1 MSAGPVATGGWAEAV
16 ENILR
21 RGVANVLRLIPLC
34 ETQPRSNRNAVA
46 AFTIDLRA
54 TCQLKPNRPGRDHAV
69 KLALRSFVMQYP
81 TWLMI
86 LSRILCTAAMLAF
99 LPLCH
104 LAAGRS
110 DSKFALD
117 GPGLTAGEKF
127 VLEKLAA
134 GKSADLK
141 GQFGEGTNSVL
152 RGAFL
157 EALLSQPGTNV
168 HRNGISIEHA
178 VVLDAVDFRNTTVR
192 YEVNLVECRF
202 QAEVDF
208 SKSVF
213 ENTLSLTGST
223 FQGPVN
229 FSAMKIG
236 RAVTFDQASFWAEVN
251 ASQMEVAG
259 LLNARETHFNSRTG
273 EVDFTSLKVTGDAF
287 FTRATF
293 AGPVTFQYAHFA
305 ENWRCEGSGFTNA
318 TVLANFE
325 AVQVGATTSFAEGTF
340 AGYVSF
346 KDARFGALSFS
357 KVNWPV
363 THLDHPW
370 LWFNG
375 MTYQRISAGSE
386 KDSWNDLYDLVQRTA
401 HQSAYS
407 ADIYANLEDYYQRL
421 GYPKQANMFFRAQKQ
436 REREEVLTGFAWA
449 WSFFLDWFVGYGR
462 SPQRAIFWSVAIVG
476 TGCLVFRPERM
487 EPQKSE
493 YSARKYSA
501 FWYSVDVYLPI
512 IKLHDAEIWK
522 PKEEYVLGHVWRR
535 IHTVLG
541 WALIPI
547 ALAAWTGMLPR

>member
-1 MSAGPVATGGWAEAV
+1 MKAEGHSQPEAC
-16 ENILR
+16 ECPLTYQS
-21 RGVANVLRLIPLC
+21 GV
-34 ETQPRSNRNAVA
+34 
-46 AFTIDLRA
+46 D
-54 TCQLKPNRPGRDHAV
+54 RPV
-69 KLALRSFVMQYP
+69 KLASHWVVPHYA

-86 LSRILCTAAMLAF
+86 IHRILCTAAIFACV
-99 LPLCH
+99 PLC
-104 LAAGRS
+104 LGAASRS
-110 DSKFALD
+110 NAKFSLD
-117 GPGLTAGEKF
+117 GPGLTAGERF
-127 VLEKLAA
+127 VLAQLAA

-141 GQFGEGTNSVL
+141 GQFGEGTNSAL

-178 VVLDAVDFRNTTVR
+178 IVPDAVNLRNTTVR

-202 QAEVDF
+202 QAEADF

-213 ENTLSLTGST
+213 ENSLSLTGST

-236 RAVTFDQASFWAEVN
+236 RAIMFDQTSFWGEVN

-259 LLNARETHFNSRTG
+259 LLNARESHFNSRTG
-273 EVDFTSLKVTGDAF
+273 VVDFTSLKVTGDAF
-287 FTRATF
+287 FTHATF

-305 ENWRCEGSGFTNA
+305 ENWRCEGSAFTNA

-325 AVQVGATTSFAEGTF
+325 AVQVGATTSFADGTF

-346 KDARFGALSFS
+346 KDARFGALGFS
-357 KVNWPV
+357 NVKWPV
-363 THLDHPW
+363 TDLDHPW
-370 LWFNG
+370 LWLNG

-386 KDSWNDLYDLVQRTA
+386 KDSWNNLYALVQRSA
-401 HQSAYS
+401 RQSAYS
-407 ADIYANLEDYYQRL
+407 ADIYASLEDYYRRL

-449 WSFFLDWFVGYGR
+449 WSYFLDWFVGYGR
-462 SPQRAIFWSVAIVG
+462 SPQRAIFWSVAIISI
-476 TGCLVFRPERM
+476 GCLVFRPKHM

-493 YSARKYSA
+493 HSARKYSA

-522 PKEEYVLGHVWRR
+522 PKEEYALGHIWRR

-547 ALAAWTGMLPR
+547 ALAAWTGMLSR

>member
-1 MSAGPVATGGWAEAV
+1 MRGPVQAKRTRQV
-16 ENILR
+16 H
-21 RGVANVLRLIPLC
+21 
-34 ETQPRSNRNAVA
+34 T
-46 AFTIDLRA
+46 
-54 TCQLKPNRPGRDHAV
+54 V
-69 KLALRSFVMQYP
+69 KLASRWYVP
-81 TWLMI
+81 HHAIWLMI
-86 LSRILCTAAMLAF
+86 LSRILCTASMLAF
-99 LPLCH
+99 LPLGLC
-104 LAAGRS
+104 AAGRA
-110 DSKFALD
+110 DSKFSLD
-117 GPGLTAGEKF
+117 APGLTAAEKF
-127 VLEKLAA
+127 VLEQLTA

-141 GQFGEGTNSVL
+141 SQFGEGTNSVL

-168 HRNGISIEHA
+168 YRSGVSIEHA
-178 VVLDAVDFRNTTVR
+178 IVLDAVILRNAAVR
-192 YEVNLVECRF
+192 YEVSLVECRF

-213 ENTLSLTGST
+213 ENTLSLTGCT

-229 FSAMKIG
+229 FSAMRIG
-236 RAVTFDQASFWAEVN
+236 RAVTFDQASFWREVN

-259 LLNARETHFNSRTG
+259 LLNARESHFNNPTG
-273 EVDFTSLKVTGDAF
+273 AVDFTSLKVTGDAF

-305 ENWRCEGSGFTNA
+305 ENWRCEGSAFTNA
-318 TVLANFE
+318 TALANFE
-325 AVQVGATTSFAEGTF
+325 AVQVGATTSFADGTF

-346 KDARFGALSFS
+346 KDARFANLGFS
-357 KVNWPV
+357 KVHWPV

-370 LWFNG
+370 LWLNG

-386 KDSWNDLYDLVQRTA
+386 KESWNSLYDLVQRTA
-401 HQSAYS
+401 RQSAYS
-407 ADIYANLEDYYQRL
+407 ADIYASLEDYYRRL
-421 GYPKQANMFFRAQKQ
+421 GYPGQANMFFRAQKQ

-449 WSFFLDWFVGYGR
+449 WSYFLDWFVGYGR
-462 SPQRAIFWSVAIVG
+462 SPQRAIFWSVAIISI
-476 TGCLVFRPERM
+476 GCLVFRPKLM
-487 EPQKSE
+487 EPQNAEHST
-493 YSARKYSA
+493 RKYSA

-547 ALAAWTGMLPR
+547 ALAAWTGMLAR

>member
-1 MSAGPVATGGWAEAV
+1 MAIFTKNFRAS
-16 ENILR
+16 R
-21 RGVANVLRLIPLC
+21 R
-34 ETQPRSNRNAVA
+34 
-46 AFTIDLRA
+46 
-54 TCQLKPNRPGRDHAV
+54 LKPNRPRGDRAV
-69 KLALRSFVMQYP
+69 KLASRWFVPQHA
-81 TWLMI
+81 TRLMI
-86 LSRILCTAAMLAF
+86 LSRILSTAAMLAC
-99 LPLCH
+99 LPLY
-104 LAAGRS
+104 LVAASRF
-110 DSKFALD
+110 DSKFSLD

-127 VLEKLAA
+127 VLEQLAA

-141 GQFGEGTNSVL
+141 SQFGEGTNSVL

-178 VVLDAVDFRNTTVR
+178 AVLDAVNLRNAVVR
-192 YEVNLVECRF
+192 YEVNLMECRF

-213 ENTLSLTGST
+213 ENTLSLAGST

-236 RAVTFDQASFWAEVN
+236 RAVTFDHASFGREVN

-259 LLNARETHFNSRTG
+259 VLNARDSHFNSPTG
-273 EVDFTSLKVTGDAF
+273 AVDFTSLKVTGDAF

-293 AGPVTFQYAHFA
+293 AGPVTFQYAHFD
-305 ENWRCEGSGFTNA
+305 ENWRCEGSAFTNA
-318 TVLANFE
+318 NALANFE
-325 AVQVGATTSFAEGTF
+325 AVQVGATTSFADGTF

-346 KDARFGALSFS
+346 KDARFGALGFS
-357 KVNWPV
+357 NVKWPV
-363 THLDHPW
+363 TDPDHPW
-370 LWFNG
+370 LWLNG

-386 KDSWNDLYDLVQRTA
+386 KDSWNNLYDLVQRSA
-401 HQSAYS
+401 HKSAYS
-407 ADIYANLEDYYQRL
+407 ADIYASLEDYYRRL

-436 REREEVLTGFAWA
+436 REREEVLTGFSWA
-449 WSFFLDWFVGYGR
+449 WSYFLDGFVGYGR
-462 SPQRAIFWSVAIVG
+462 SPQRAIFWSVAIISI
-476 TGCLVFRPERM
+476 GCLVFRPKRM

-493 YSARKYSA
+493 HSTRKYSA

-522 PKEEYVLGHVWRR
+522 PKEDYVLGHVWRR

-547 ALAAWTGMLPR
+547 ALAAWTGMLSR

>member
-1 MSAGPVATGGWAEAV
+1 
-16 ENILR
+16 
-21 RGVANVLRLIPLC
+21 
-34 ETQPRSNRNAVA
+34 
-46 AFTIDLRA
+46 
-54 TCQLKPNRPGRDHAV
+54 
-69 KLALRSFVMQYP
+69 
-81 TWLMI
+81 MI
-86 LSRILCTAAMLAF
+86 LSGFLRTVSMLAF
-99 LPLCH
+99 LPLC
-104 LAAGRS
+104 LGAAGRS

-117 GPGLTAGEKF
+117 GRGLAAGEKF
-127 VLEKLAA
+127 VLEQLAA

-141 GQFGEGTNSVL
+141 SQFGEGTNSVL

-178 VVLDAVDFRNTTVR
+178 VVLDAVDLRNTTVR

-202 QAEVDF
+202 HAEVDF

-236 RAVTFDQASFWAEVN
+236 RAVTFDQASFWGEVN
-251 ASQMEVAG
+251 ASQLEVVG
-259 LLNARETHFNSRTG
+259 VLNARGSHFNSRTG
-273 EVDFTSLKVTGDAF
+273 AVDFTSLKVIGDAF

-293 AGPVTFQYAHFA
+293 AGPVTFQYAHFT
-305 ENWRCEGSGFTNA
+305 ENWQCEGSAFTNA
-318 TVLANFE
+318 TALANFE
-325 AVQVGATTSFAEGTF
+325 NVQVGATTSFADGTF

-346 KDARFGALSFS
+346 KDARFANLGFA

-370 LWFNG
+370 LWLNG

-386 KDSWNDLYDLVQRTA
+386 KESWNNLYDLVQRTA
-401 HQSAYS
+401 RRSAYS
-407 ADIYANLEDYYQRL
+407 ADIYASLEDYYRRL
-421 GYPKQANMFFRAQKQ
+421 GYPGQANMFFRAQKQ
-436 REREEVLTGFAWA
+436 REREEVLTGFPRA
-449 WSFFLDWFVGYGR
+449 WSYFLDWFVGYGR

-476 TGCLVFRPERM
+476 IGCLVFRPKHM
-487 EPQKSE
+487 EPQNSE
-493 YSARKYSA
+493 HSARKYSA
-501 FWYSVDVYLPI
+501 FWYSVDVYVPI

-547 ALAAWTGMLPR
+547 AIAAWTGMLAR